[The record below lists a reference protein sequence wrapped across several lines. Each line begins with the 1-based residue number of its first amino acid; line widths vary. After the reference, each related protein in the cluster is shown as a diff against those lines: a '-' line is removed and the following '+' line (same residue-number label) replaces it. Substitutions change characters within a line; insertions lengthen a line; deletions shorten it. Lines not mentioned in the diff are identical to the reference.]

1 MRAGWTTCFAM
12 VIGLLLA
19 SAPALGHH
27 GNSDYDLK
35 NQVTLRVT
43 VTDFLFINPHSFIKF
58 TVQNEQGKAEEWQG
72 ELPSPGLL
80 SRRAGWTKD
89 TVKPGDQITVIGSP
103 AKNGSHAMQIKKIV
117 LANGQEMPGT
127 MIS

>member
-1 MRAGWTTCFAM
+1 MRNGWTRCF
-12 VIGLLLA
+12 VIVAVLL
-19 SAPALGHH
+19 SGSSSIFGHH

-58 TVQNEQGKAEEWQG
+58 TAQNDQGNTDEWQG

-80 SRRAGWTKD
+80 ARRAGWTKD

-103 AKNGSHAMQIKKIV
+103 AKNGSHTMQIKKIV

-127 MIS
+127 MIT

>member
-1 MRAGWTTCFAM
+1 MRTGWTTYF
-12 VIGLLLA
+12 VIGVVLLA
-19 SAPALGHH
+19 GPTPTFGHH

-35 NQVTLRVT
+35 NQVTLQVT

-58 TVQNEQGKAEEWQG
+58 RVQNDQGSGEEWQG

-103 AKNGSHAMQIKKIV
+103 AKNGSHTMQIKKIV

-127 MIS
+127 MIT